1 MSARIRLR
9 YAPSPTGDPHVGN
22 IRTAI
27 YDWLYA
33 RHFDG
38 EFVLRIEDTDQNRK
52 QVGAEEI
59 QLEALKW
66 LGLDW
71 DEGPDKGGPYGPYRQ
86 SERLEYYDTYAS
98 QLIDSGHAYRCYCTQ
113 ERLADIRKLQIANK
127 DNPGYDRYC
136 RDVDNSDAT
145 NQNDSLSVVR
155 FKMPLSGVSILHDLV
170 RGEVKF
176 QNHLVDDFV
185 IVKSDGF
192 PTYHFASVVD
202 DHLMEI
208 SHVFRGEDWLSSAPR
223 HLNLYDSLGWNPPE
237 FAHLPNIL
245 APDKSKLSK
254 RHGATSITEYREQG
268 YLPHSMVNFL
278 TLLGWSL
285 DDKSEL
291 FSQEDLVREFSI
303 ERVSRS
309 GAVFDVTKLD
319 WMNGHYIRD
328 MDAGDL
334 AREIYSYWLDHP
346 PLLGG
351 NSPNEEFT
359 LNIVPLVQERLKKL
373 VDAAPLVSFLLQ
385 DEVDLSDVNFIQK
398 GMDAESTKVTLER
411 IYKAINNMG
420 SFDAANLDAL
430 LRPMA
435 GELGLKVGQLFGLL
449 RLVTTGLDVAPPLFE
464 TMEVMGKE
472 RTISSIETALNSF

>member
-1 MSARIRLR
+1 M
-9 YAPSPTGDPHVGN
+9 
-22 IRTAI
+22 
-27 YDWLYA
+27 
-33 RHFDG
+33 
-38 EFVLRIEDTDQNRK
+38 
-52 QVGAEEI
+52 
-59 QLEALKW
+59 
-66 LGLDW
+66 
-71 DEGPDKGGPYGPYRQ
+71 
-86 SERLEYYDTYAS
+86 
-98 QLIDSGHAYRCYCTQ
+98 
-113 ERLADIRKLQIANK
+113 
-127 DNPGYDRYC
+127 
-136 RDVDNSDAT
+136 
-145 NQNDSLSVVR
+145 
-155 FKMPLSGVSILHDLV
+155 
-170 RGEVKF
+170 
-176 QNHLVDDFV
+176 
-185 IVKSDGF
+185 
-192 PTYHFASVVD
+192 
-202 DHLMEI
+202 
-208 SHVFRGEDWLSSAPR
+208 
-223 HLNLYDSLGWNPPE
+223 NLYDSLGWNPPE